1 MDNKPI
7 KVTSVDLAHRV
18 DNEGLSYAVQH
29 YYGENIE
36 CVDSPR
42 WRSFGRMHTA
52 PSLIWTMNWTRSG
65 RQMDIRPSQ

>member
-1 MDNKPI
+1 MANKPT

-36 CVDSPR
+36 CVDSPKMEELWKNAYR
-42 WRSFGRMHTA
+42 A
-52 PSLIWTMNWTRSG
+52 IVDLDNEL
-65 RQMDIRPSQ
+65 DKIRETDGYEA